1 MSPQVDPV
9 QVYGIKRLRREYFE
23 RNPGGDFKAF
33 LERFDA
39 LRQAV
44 RGQHKPV
51 RFYGLTFGHPGGH
64 VRSAAAE
71 GAGGAR
77 AARAVEGTAVAS
89 LPQDEA
95 GQLSLLKRAG
105 LVDPGT
111 GTLAEALR
119 EIELPFMFA
128 GREQWVRNL
137 TRSGDEVVDPALRN
151 VSMES
156 PLSDPNALRLL
167 LGRARTAV
175 NQGRDLAGDVSM
187 WKGLVPEW
195 AERVRDE
202 LSAQGVPFSI
212 ELLASPEINLHDA
225 AKPLFE
231 AGAHPKSLV
240 GLGVDQAGEGAFLRS
255 LSAEE
260 LLTQVW
266 PLYWQYNH
274 RAAGAPVPPGFEAGL
289 SFGSPVQRSDGT
301 FVRSPIMQTEA
312 YKRWAALGFPGD
324 PTQNGLVRGAFGS
337 SYNPLLG
344 TGEPGRGTGT
354 LAASMASGALRPEH
368 LFPFVPDWAPNRDLV
383 ISGLGV
389 VGAAAFLQ
397 DPSVYFSGPR
407 EPYNP
412 IYLDEATKSR
422 LMALMGVEQ
431 PAAAAA

>member
-51 RFYGLTFGHPGGH
+51 RFYGMTFGHQGGH
-64 VRSAAAE
+64 VRAAGAE
-71 GAGGAR
+71 GTGAAR
-77 AARAVEGTAVAS
+77 AARGVERAAVAS

-105 LVDPGT
+105 LAGPGT
-111 GTLAEALR
+111 ASLAEALR
-119 EIELPFMFA
+119 ELELPFMFA

-137 TRSGDEVVDPALRN
+137 ARSGDEVVEPALRN

-156 PLSDPNALRLL
+156 PVSDPNALRLL
-167 LGRARTAV
+167 LGRARQAV
-175 NQGRDLAGDVSM
+175 SNGRDLAGDVSM
-187 WKGLVPEW
+187 WKSLVPEW

-212 ELLASPEINLHDA
+212 ELLSSPEINLHDPS
-225 AKPLFE
+225 KPLFA
-231 AGAHPKSLV
+231 AGANPSSLA
-240 GLGVDQAGEGAFLRS
+240 GLGANQAGESAFLRS

-266 PLYWQYNH
+266 PLYWQYHH

-289 SFGSPVQRSDGT
+289 TFGSSVQRPDGT
-301 FVRSPIMQTEA
+301 FVRSPVMETDA

-324 PTQNGLVRGAFGS
+324 PTQNGVVRGAHGS

-344 TGEPGRGTGT
+344 TGEPGRGIGA
-354 LAASMASGALRPEH
+354 LATSLVSGQLRPEH
-368 LFPFVPDWAPNRDLV
+368 LAPFASDWGPNRDLV
-383 ISGLGV
+383 ISTLGII
-389 VGAAAFLQ
+389 GAAAFLQ

-407 EPYNP
+407 EQYDPAH
-412 IYLDEATKSR
+412 LDEATKAR
-422 LMALMGVEQ
+422 MLALMGVEE

>member
-51 RFYGLTFGHPGGH
+51 RFYGMTFGQPGGH
-64 VRSAAAE
+64 VRSAGAE
-71 GAGGAR
+71 GTAAAR
-77 AARAVEGTAVAS
+77 AARAVERATVAS

-95 GQLSLLKRAG
+95 GQLGLLKRAG
-105 LVDPGT
+105 LASAGAA
-111 GTLAEALR
+111 TLAEALR
-119 EIELPFMFA
+119 ELELPFMFA

-137 TRSGDEVVDPALRN
+137 TRSGDEVVDPRLRN

-156 PLSDPNALRLL
+156 PLSDPNALRML
-167 LGRARTAV
+167 LGRARQAV

-187 WKGLVPEW
+187 WKDLVPEW

-225 AKPLFE
+225 SKPLFA

-240 GLGVDQAGEGAFLRS
+240 GLGVDQAGESAFLRS

-289 SFGSPVQRSDGT
+289 TFGSPVQRSDGT
-301 FVRSPIMQTEA
+301 FVRSPIMETEV

-324 PTQNGLVRGAFGS
+324 PTQNGVVRGPYGS

-344 TGEPGRGTGT
+344 TGEPGRGTGMM
-354 LAASMASGALRPEH
+354 AAQMASGALRPEH
-368 LFPFVPDWAPNRDLV
+368 LHPFVADWGPNRDLV

-389 VGAAAFLQ
+389 IGAAAFLR
-397 DPSVYFSGPR
+397 DPGVYFAGPR

-412 IYLDEATKSR
+412 VYLDEATKAR
-422 LMALMGVEQ
+422 MLALIGAEQ